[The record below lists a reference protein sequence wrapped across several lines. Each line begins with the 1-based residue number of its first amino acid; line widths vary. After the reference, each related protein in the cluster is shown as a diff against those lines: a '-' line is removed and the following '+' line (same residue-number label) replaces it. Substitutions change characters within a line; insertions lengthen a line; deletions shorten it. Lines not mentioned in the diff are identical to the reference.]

1 MITSSPYKRNLE
13 EQIKTSTSS
22 KKKCI
27 KKSYTKKTTNTITN
41 KKQTL
46 NKNKKMYSC
55 VICSEIIDDD
65 IESSIECASC
75 KRWCHDLCVDI
86 DTFIKCDLCI

>member
-1 MITSSPYKRNLE
+1 
-13 EQIKTSTSS
+13 
-22 KKKCI
+22 
-27 KKSYTKKTTNTITN
+27 
-41 KKQTL
+41 
-46 NKNKKMYSC
+46 MYSC